1 MCRHPFTQLLSIN
14 AFVRKEDH
22 VKQVPLLFALMSGRK
37 KRDYV
42 KVNESTEVDIAGPLQ
57 PTENNNVRYS
67 H

>member
-1 MCRHPFTQLLSIN
+1 
-14 AFVRKEDH
+14 
-22 VKQVPLLFALMSGRK
+22 MSGRK

-42 KVNESTEVDIAGPLQ
+42 KVNESIEVDIAGPLQ